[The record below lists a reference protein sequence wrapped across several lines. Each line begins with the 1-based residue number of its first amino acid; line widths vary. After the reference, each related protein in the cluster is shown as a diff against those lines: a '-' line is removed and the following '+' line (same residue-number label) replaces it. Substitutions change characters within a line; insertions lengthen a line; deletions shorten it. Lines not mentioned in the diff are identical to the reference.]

1 MQIEVK
7 MNKEIM
13 EYREAMFFGL
23 DFRQMACSLLAVLA
37 AVGIYFS
44 LREKAGEE
52 VTGWLCMLGAA
63 PFAFCGFFR
72 YHGMTAEQFAWAFI
86 KSEFL
91 YPKRLLFQPE
101 DLYYQCMEE
110 RISNGENGKGE
121 RNAKKLRR
129 EERKKR
135 RKQAA
140 VRKRIKRKQMR
151 KKQAARKGSGR
162 EQVNVQ
168 AIRKPWSGKEQRNEH
183 MIREQKNQQISRQ
196 QEKQER
202 IIRPQESRK
211 RISQQQEN
219 QERISRQQENRERI
233 SRQQEKQE
241 RITRPQE
248 SWKQISRPQ
257 KIQKQS
263 GRMQAEQGFRMEI
276 QPDRESMN
284 QKPLTGS
291 KRSGKPMNQDP
302 GSQKPLPRNQIQSSQ
317 RNGRSGGRQENRT
330 GNPGSQRKRRDAY
343 D

>member
-23 DFRQMACSLLAVLA
+23 DFRQMVCSLLAVLA

-162 EQVNVQ
+162 EQRNVQ
-168 AIRKPWSGKEQRNEH
+168 
-183 MIREQKNQQISRQ
+183 MIREQKNRGQISRQ
-196 QEKQER
+196 QESREQISQRQENR
-202 IIRPQESRK
+202 E

-219 QERISRQQENRERI
+219 RE
-233 SRQQEKQE
+233 
-241 RITRPQE
+241 
-248 SWKQISRPQ
+248 QISRPQ
-257 KIQKQS
+257 RIRKQS
-263 GRMQAEQGFRMEI
+263 GQMQAEQGLRMEI

-291 KRSGKPMNQDP
+291 KRGRKQTNQDP
-302 GSQKPLPRNQIQSSQ
+302 GSQKPLPRNQLQSSQ
-317 RNGRSGGRQENRT
+317 RNGRSDGRQENQT

>member
-1 MQIEVK
+1 

-135 RKQAA
+135 RKQVA

-168 AIRKPWSGKEQRNEH
+168 AIRKQRNGREQRNVQ
-183 MIREQKNQQISRQ
+183 MIREQKNREQISRS
-196 QEKQER
+196 QENRE
-202 IIRPQESRK
+202 

-219 QERISRQQENRERI
+219 R
-233 SRQQEKQE
+233 
-241 RITRPQE
+241 
-248 SWKQISRPQ
+248 KQISRPQ
-257 KIQKQS
+257 RIRKQS
-263 GRMQAEQGFRMEI
+263 GRMQAEQGLRMKM

-291 KRSGKPMNQDP
+291 KRSGKPTNQDP
-302 GSQKPLPRNQIQSSQ
+302 GSKKPLPRNQIQSSQ

-330 GNPGSQRKRRDAY
+330 GNSGSQRKRRDAY

>member
-44 LREKAGEE
+44 LRERAGEE

-91 YPKRLLFQPE
+91 CPKRLLFQPE

-129 EERKKR
+129 EEVKKK

-168 AIRKPWSGKEQRNEH
+168 AIRKQWSGREQRKEQ
-183 MIREQKNQQISRQ
+183 
-196 QEKQER
+196 
-202 IIRPQESRK
+202 
-211 RISQQQEN
+211 
-219 QERISRQQENRERI
+219 
-233 SRQQEKQE
+233 
-241 RITRPQE
+241 
-248 SWKQISRPQ
+248 
-257 KIQKQS
+257 
-263 GRMQAEQGFRMEI
+263 
-276 QPDRESMN
+276 
-284 QKPLTGS
+284 
-291 KRSGKPMNQDP
+291 
-302 GSQKPLPRNQIQSSQ
+302 
-317 RNGRSGGRQENRT
+317 
-330 GNPGSQRKRRDAY
+330 
-343 D
+343 

>member
-135 RKQAA
+135 RKQVA

-168 AIRKPWSGKEQRNEH
+168 AIRKQRNGREQRNLQ
-183 MIREQKNQQISRQ
+183 MIREQKNREQISRS
-196 QEKQER
+196 QENRE
-202 IIRPQESRK
+202 

-219 QERISRQQENRERI
+219 R
-233 SRQQEKQE
+233 
-241 RITRPQE
+241 
-248 SWKQISRPQ
+248 KQISRPQ
-257 KIQKQS
+257 RIRKQS
-263 GRMQAEQGFRMEI
+263 GRMQAEQGLRMKM

-291 KRSGKPMNQDP
+291 KRSGKPTNQDP
-302 GSQKPLPRNQIQSSQ
+302 GSKKPLPRNQIQSSQ

-330 GNPGSQRKRRDAY
+330 GNSGSQRKRRDAY

>member
-44 LREKAGEE
+44 LRGVMGEE

-101 DLYYQCMEE
+101 DLYYQCLEE
-110 RISNGENGKGE
+110 RISNGENGKEE

-129 EERKKR
+129 KEGKKR

-151 KKQAARKGSGR
+151 KKQAARKGSRREQANVKMIRKRKNR
-162 EQVNVQ
+162 EQV
-168 AIRKPWSGKEQRNEH
+168 S
-183 MIREQKNQQISRQ
+183 
-196 QEKQER
+196 
-202 IIRPQESRK
+202 RPQELR
-211 RISQQQEN
+211 
-219 QERISRQQENRERI
+219 
-233 SRQQEKQE
+233 
-241 RITRPQE
+241 
-248 SWKQISRPQ
+248 
-257 KIQKQS
+257 KQS
-263 GRMQAEQGFRMEI
+263 GRMQAEQRLRVEM
-276 QPDRESMN
+276 QPDRELMN
-284 QKPLTGS
+284 QNPLTGS
-291 KRSGKPMNQDP
+291 KKSRKPMNQDP
-302 GSQKPLPRNQIQSSQ
+302 GNQKPFPVNQIQSNQ
-317 RNGRSGGRQENRT
+317 RNGRLNGRSDGRQENRA

>member
-135 RKQAA
+135 RKQVA

-168 AIRKPWSGKEQRNEH
+168 AIRKQRNGREQRNVQ
-183 MIREQKNQQISRQ
+183 MIREQKN
-196 QEKQER
+196 
-202 IIRPQESRK
+202 
-211 RISQQQEN
+211 
-219 QERISRQQENRERI
+219 REQI

-248 SWKQISRPQ
+248 SWKRISQI
-257 KIQKQS
+257 
-263 GRMQAEQGFRMEI
+263 GRAHV
-276 QPDRESMN
+276 
-284 QKPLTGS
+284 
-291 KRSGKPMNQDP
+291 
-302 GSQKPLPRNQIQSSQ
+302 
-317 RNGRSGGRQENRT
+317 
-330 GNPGSQRKRRDAY
+330 
-343 D
+343 

>member
-44 LREKAGEE
+44 LRESAGEE

-110 RISNGENGKGE
+110 RISNGENRKGE

-151 KKQAARKGSGR
+151 KKQAARKGSER
-162 EQVNVQ
+162 KQRNVQ
-168 AIRKPWSGKEQRNEH
+168 
-183 MIREQKNQQISRQ
+183 MIREQKNWGQISRQ
-196 QEKQER
+196 QE
-202 IIRPQESRK
+202 SREQ
-211 RISQQQEN
+211 ISQ
-219 QERISRQQENRERI
+219 RQENRERI

-263 GRMQAEQGFRMEI
+263 GRMQAEQGLRMEI

-291 KRSGKPMNQDP
+291 KRGRKPMNQDP